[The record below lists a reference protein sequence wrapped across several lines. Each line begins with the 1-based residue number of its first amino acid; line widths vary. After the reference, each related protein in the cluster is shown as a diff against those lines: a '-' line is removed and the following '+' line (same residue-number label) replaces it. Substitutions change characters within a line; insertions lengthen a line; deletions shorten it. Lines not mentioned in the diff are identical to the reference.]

1 MDQTGNA
8 SRAAMRAPSALPAMP
23 YAERRRRF
31 VEQIGKA
38 VAVLPAPPEALRNGD
53 NEYRFRQDS
62 DLLYLTGF
70 AEPESV
76 AVLFPGEA
84 GPRFVLFV
92 RPRDPERETWV
103 GRRAGVE
110 GAVRDFGAAEAY
122 PIGELAQR
130 LPALLEGFDVLYY
143 GLGRN
148 PAVDRTVLDTVLT
161 LKKTRPRRG
170 TSPVEIRD
178 PSLPLGETRLL
189 KEAPELTRM
198 RRACQISAEA
208 HVESLRAAR
217 PGMREFEL
225 EAILDYA
232 FRARGAS
239 GAGYGT
245 IVAGGANATILHY
258 VENCDPLRD
267 GDLLLVDAGCEFDA
281 YCGDITR
288 TFPVGAAFTRDQRA
302 VYDVVLAA
310 EQAAIAEVGPGKP
323 FDAAHNRAVE
333 ILTQGLI
340 DLGVLKGPLADR
352 IADNGYKPFYMHRTS
367 HWLGLD
373 VHDAGLYVAG
383 GQARVLEPGMILTI
397 EPGLYFGDYCGEVD
411 PRWRGIGIRVED
423 DVLVTA
429 TGCENLTAAC
439 PKEPAELEAL
449 RREALARSA
458 V

>member
-1 MDQTGNA
+1 MDQPGNA
-8 SRAAMRAPSALPAMP
+8 SRIAMPALP

-62 DLLYLTGF
+62 DLLHLTGF

-76 AVLFPGEA
+76 AVLCPGED
-84 GPRFVLFV
+84 GPRYVLFV

-110 GAVRDFGAAEAY
+110 GAVRDFGAAEAF

-130 LPALLEGFDVLYY
+130 LPALLEPFDVLYY
-143 GLGRN
+143 GLGRH
-148 PAVDRTVLDTVLT
+148 PGVDRIVLDAVLT

-178 PSLPLGETRLL
+178 PSVPLGEMRLL
-189 KEAPELTRM
+189 KEAGELPRM

-208 HVESLRAAR
+208 HVEAMRAAR
-217 PGMREFEL
+217 PGMREFEV
-225 EAILDYA
+225 EALLDYA
-232 FRARGAS
+232 FRARGAD
-239 GAGYGT
+239 GPGYGT

-258 VENCDPLRD
+258 IENRETLRD
-267 GDLLLVDAGCEFDA
+267 GDLLLIDAGCEFDS

-288 TFPVGAAFTRDQRA
+288 TFPVGAAFTREQRA

-310 EQAAIAEVGPGKP
+310 EQAAIAEVAPGRP
-323 FDAAHNRAVE
+323 YDAPHDRAVE
-333 ILTQGLI
+333 VLTQGLI
-340 DLGVLKGPLADR
+340 DLGVLQGPLADR
-352 IADNGYKPFYMHRTS
+352 IADAGYKPFYMHRTS

-373 VHDAGLYVAG
+373 VHDAGLYVVG
-383 GQARVLEPGMILTI
+383 GKPRVFEPGMILTV
-397 EPGLYFGDYCGEVD
+397 EPGLYFGDYCGEVGA
-411 PRWRGIGIRVED
+411 RWKGIGVRIED

-439 PKEPAELEAL
+439 PKEPAELERL
-449 RREALARSA
+449 RAAALAGSG